1 MMHLLE
7 ENINKLVEPNENS
20 SNFIEWTV
28 TYLDSLYFEVGFI
41 ENINY
46 ILTRSTVINIMAAK
60 QNHK

>member
-46 ILTRSTVINIMAAK
+46 ILTRSIVINIMAAK
-60 QNHK
+60 

>member
-46 ILTRSTVINIMAAK
+46 ILTRSIVINIMAAK

>member
-28 TYLDSLYFEVGFI
+28 TYLDSLYFEVGFV

-46 ILTRSTVINIMAAK
+46 ILTRSIVINIMAAK
-60 QNHK
+60 

>member
-1 MMHLLE
+1 MHLLE

-46 ILTRSTVINIMAAK
+46 ILTRSIVINIMAAK
-60 QNHK
+60 